1 MSPVSAVPALRL
13 DVKADDSRAHL
24 SGDWTLAALTAD
36 PRGITTAS
44 GRSKWC
50 GAAVVATLSFDITA
64 SSVGIFAPK

>member
-1 MSPVSAVPALRL
+1 MSDFS
-13 DVKADDSRAHL
+13 
-24 SGDWTLAALTAD
+24 TLEVISD
-36 PRGITTAS
+36 PRGITTGS